1 MSASR
6 SSSAAASRAPRL
18 LRSAP
23 LRDEDRADE
32 DWALNQRVAGGDR
45 AAFQLLVLRHEGR
58 LRAFLSRAAGCDA
71 DDLAQEAFV
80 RAWQRAGEYRGQGSY
95 AAWVMGIG
103 WRLFLD
109 QRRTAQRREG
119 LLGGEDIASSAD
131 PRPASDAAIDAN
143 RLLGAL
149 SPQERA
155 ALTLCFGHGWSHGE
169 AAAIMGLPLGTLKS
183 LVLRGRAKAQKMIGE
198 GADA

>member
-1 MSASR
+1 MR
-6 SSSAAASRAPRL
+6 RLPRSAA
-18 LRSAP
+18 
-23 LRDEDRADE
+23 LRDEVGADE

-58 LRAFLSRAAGCDA
+58 LRAFLARAAGCDA

-80 RAWQRAGEYRGQGSY
+80 RAWQRAGDYRGQGSY
-95 AAWVMGIG
+95 AAWIMGIG

-109 QRRTAQRREG
+109 QRRTARRREALSAG
-119 LLGGEDIASSAD
+119 DDASAATD
-131 PRPASDAAIDAN
+131 PRPASDASIDAD
-143 RLLGAL
+143 RLLASL

-169 AAAIMGLPLGTLKS
+169 AAEIMGVPLGTLKS
-183 LVLRGRAKAQKMIGE
+183 LVLRGRAKAQKMMGE
-198 GADA
+198 GGGA

>member
-1 MSASR
+1 M
-6 SSSAAASRAPRL
+6 
-18 LRSAP
+18 P
-23 LRDEDRADE
+23 LRDDRRADE

-58 LRAFLSRAAGCDA
+58 LRAFLARAAGSDA

-80 RAWQRAGEYRGQGSY
+80 RAWQRAGDYRGQGSY
-95 AAWVMGIG
+95 AAWIMGIG

-109 QRRTAQRREG
+109 QRRTVRRRAA
-119 LLGGEDIASSAD
+119 LAADDDDAPTATD
-131 PRPASDAAIDAN
+131 PRGTSDAAIDAD
-143 RLLGAL
+143 RVLAAL
-149 SPQERA
+149 SPPERA

-183 LVLRGRAKAQKMIGE
+183 LVLRGRAKAQKLIGE
-198 GADA
+198 GVDR

>member
-1 MSASR
+1 M
-6 SSSAAASRAPRL
+6 
-18 LRSAP
+18 
-23 LRDEDRADE
+23 
-32 DWALNQRVAGGDR
+32 
-45 AAFQLLVLRHEGR
+45 
-58 LRAFLSRAAGCDA
+58 
-71 DDLAQEAFV
+71 

-95 AAWVMGIG
+95 GAWIMGIG

-109 QRRTAQRREG
+109 QRRTTRRRDALAAGEEG
-119 LLGGEDIASSAD
+119 AIATD
-131 PRPASDAAIDAN
+131 PRPASDAAIDAD

-169 AAAIMGLPLGTLKS
+169 AATIMGLPLGTLKS

-198 GADA
+198 GTDA

>member
-1 MSASR
+1 VLR
-6 SSSAAASRAPRL
+6 P
-18 LRSAP
+18 LRSAT
-23 LRDEDRADE
+23 LRDEASADE

-45 AAFQLLVLRHEGR
+45 AAFQLLVLRHEAR

-95 AAWVMGIG
+95 AAWIMGIG

-109 QRRTAQRREG
+109 QRRTARRRED
-119 LLGGEDIASSAD
+119 LAAGEEPATSTD
-131 PRPASDAAIDAN
+131 PRPASDAAIDAD
-143 RLLGAL
+143 RLLAAL
-149 SPQERA
+149 SPPERA

-169 AAAIMGLPLGTLKS
+169 AAEIMGVPLGTLKS

>member
-1 MSASR
+1 MSASHF
-6 SSSAAASRAPRL
+6 SSAAASRAPRL
-18 LRSAP
+18 PRSAP
-23 LRDEDRADE
+23 LREKGRADE

-58 LRAFLSRAAGCDA
+58 LRAFLARAAGCDA

-80 RAWQRAGEYRGQGSY
+80 RAWQRAGDFRGQGSY
-95 AAWVMGIG
+95 AAWIMGIG

-119 LLGGEDIASSAD
+119 LAQGDDVATATD
-131 PRPASDAAIDAN
+131 PRGASDAAIDAD

-155 ALTLCFGHGWSHGE
+155 ALTLCFGHGWSHGD
-169 AAAIMGLPLGTLKS
+169 AAEIMGVPLGTLKS

>member
-1 MSASR
+1 M
-6 SSSAAASRAPRL
+6 
-18 LRSAP
+18 P
-23 LRDEDRADE
+23 LRDEGEADE
-32 DWALNQRVAGGDR
+32 DWALSQRVARGDR

-58 LRAFLSRAAGCDA
+58 VRAFLARAAGCDA

-80 RAWQRAGEYRGQGSY
+80 RAWLRADDYRGQGHY

-109 QRRTAQRREG
+109 QRRTARRRAAMAEG
-119 LLGGEDIASSAD
+119 DGEAATSTD
-131 PRPASDAAIDAN
+131 PRPASDAAIDAE
-143 RLLGAL
+143 RLLAVL

-169 AAAIMGLPLGTLKS
+169 AAEILGVPLGTLKS
-183 LVLRGRAKAQKMIGE
+183 LVLRGRAKAQKMIG
-198 GADA
+198 GGSTI

>member
-1 MSASR
+1 LSASHYLF
-6 SSSAAASRAPRL
+6 AAASRAPRL
-18 LRSAP
+18 PRSAP
-23 LRDEDRADE
+23 LRDEKRADE

-95 AAWVMGIG
+95 AAWLMGIG

-109 QRRTAQRREG
+109 QRRAARRRAG
-119 LLGGEDIASSAD
+119 LLGREDAASSTD
-131 PRPASDAAIDAN
+131 PRPASDAAIDAG

-183 LVLRGRAKAQKMIGE
+183 LVLRGRAKAQKMTGE